1 MICQA
6 AGVYRID
13 ADAGFYSLYPTFA
26 MTDFQNRGDVRTV
39 FYSRFPW
46 SRNYELHRSHVVFP
60 VCRYV

>member
-26 MTDFQNRGDVRTV
+26 MTDFSKSGRRSDSVLQQI
-39 FYSRFPW
+39 SME
-46 SRNYELHRSHVVFP
+46 SEL
-60 VCRYV
+60 